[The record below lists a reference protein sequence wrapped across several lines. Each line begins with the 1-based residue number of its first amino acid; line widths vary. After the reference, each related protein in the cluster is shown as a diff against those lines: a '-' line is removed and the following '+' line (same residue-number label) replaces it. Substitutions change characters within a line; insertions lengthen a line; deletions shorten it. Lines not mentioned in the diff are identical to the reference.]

1 MATETIT
8 ENGIQYLKS
17 NPLNQITVNG
27 VDYEL
32 DLKVNLSN
40 FMVGSDVDMESATEA
55 LQQLETLTA
64 NDIISESYY
73 YPLSDDVPEAMRT
86 IEGKYRDIKG
96 ILKEIT

>member
-32 DLKVNLSN
+32 DLKINLSN
-40 FMVGSDVDMESATEA
+40 FTVGSDVDMESATEA
-55 LQQLETLTA
+55 LQQWETMVA
-64 NDIISESYY
+64 NDIIAESYY
-73 YPLSDDVPEAMRT
+73 YPLGDDVPEVYRT
-86 IEGKYRDIKG
+86 IEGKYRDLHG
-96 ILKEIT
+96 YLKEIT

>member
-55 LQQLETLTA
+55 LQQWETMVA

-73 YPLSDDVPEAMRT
+73 YPIEEMPEGMRT
-86 IEGKYRDIKG
+86 IENKYKDIHG
-96 ILKEIT
+96 YLKEIT